1 MERASGSVGLQVEN
15 SGKENIRKGFHV
27 GYADGVSFQNGLR
40 VLPFCMRCTKNISGG
55 NGTCEPEKGNSGFAS
70 DGIAVFCYA
79 GMLRG
84 MTPREKM
91 RPFGRTVSPL
101 PAASYV
107 VNGPGV
113 LFRMF

>member
-1 MERASGSVGLQVEN
+1 MERTSGSVGLQIEN
-15 SGKENIRKGFHV
+15 SGKENIRKVFHV
-27 GYADGVSFQNGLR
+27 GYADGVSFQNGLH
-40 VLPFCMRCTKNISGG
+40 VLPFCMRCTKNISVGK
-55 NGTCEPEKGNSGFAS
+55 GTCGPEKENSGFAC

-79 GMLRG
+79 EMLRG

-101 PAASYV
+101 PAASCV
-107 VNGPGV
+107 VNGPGI